1 MEGITIGA
9 KPILLKIK
17 ANPLKIKIG
26 GSGRAPSPPTP
37 SDPLDIVTG
46 NWTFYDHSNDPTMEI
61 VDSAIHLY
69 SPDGEIANRCWAIAQ
84 SKQKV
89 NVNSYEKLKIQ
100 LHLTRFIT
108 SPSLYSPT
116 IGLMSQ
122 SYENDPENTSF
133 VSSKVVWCNDGD
145 ITIILDV
152 SNTTGEYY
160 AGVIADLGND
170 VTVSDFT
177 LYGAGEYTDIS
188 DISPYVGYSW
198 SVGSWDE
205 SGITEIT
212 ANSLRLNDYIDI
224 SDIGNTL
231 YAEAYDT
238 LGTELQNCFAA
249 YDAQKNFI
257 SYINGWQP
265 NKTVTTLPQNTKF
278 IRLIIA
284 RSRWT
289 DITVSDMG
297 WCQLVKGTSIS

>member
-1 MEGITIGA
+1 M
-9 KPILLKIK
+9 L
-17 ANPLKIKIG
+17 
-26 GSGRAPSPPTP
+26 
-37 SDPLDIVTG
+37 
-46 NWTFYDHSNDPTMEI
+46 
-61 VDSAIHLY
+61 
-69 SPDGEIANRCWAIAQ
+69 
-84 SKQKV
+84 
-89 NVNSYEKLKIQ
+89 
-100 LHLTRFIT
+100 
-108 SPSLYSPT
+108 
-116 IGLMSQ
+116 Q

-133 VSSKVVWCNDGD
+133 VSSKVVWCSDGD

-170 VTVSDFT
+170 VIVSDLT
-177 LYGAGEYTDIS
+177 LYGVGEYAGIS

-198 SVGSWDE
+198 SVGTWDE

-224 SDIGNTL
+224 SNIGNVL

-238 LGTELQNCFAA
+238 LGTALRNCFAA

-284 RSRWT
+284 RSGWT
-289 DITVSDMG
+289 NIAVSDMD
-297 WCQLVKGTSIS
+297 WCQLVKATP